1 MERVCPFIFLSESKY
16 RILLEAFV
24 SSIPFRKRIWV
35 VKSNSLQ
42 RDLILGKKKKSGL
55 CFFPD
60 IYSVMM

>member
-24 SSIPFRKRIWV
+24 SSIPFRKRVWE

-42 RDLILGKKKKSGL
+42 RDLILGKKKNLVYVFSQIFTL
-55 CFFPD
+55 L
-60 IYSVMM
+60 